1 MTPRTSVLGGE
12 KTKMTK
18 RIAILGTGNVAWHLQ
33 LALENAG
40 HAITEIYGRN
50 LSHAEKL
57 VRNSY
62 EAEATDSLDFSQSQA
77 EIFLMALTDDSV
89 TEVAQELVLPDGAIL
104 AHTSGTLS
112 IKSIAYAA
120 TEDIGVFYPL
130 QTLTAGKAINFAE
143 VPICIEG
150 ETLRAQNELAQL
162 AQSLSKRVQMLESG
176 QRRLIHL
183 AAVFAC
189 NFTNHLFTL
198 SKGILEQH
206 ELDFEILQPLIAET
220 LNKSLEI
227 GPENAQTGPAIRGDM
242 ATLDKQMVA
251 LENDQAVAEIYRIL
265 SQHIIDYHS

>member
-1 MTPRTSVLGGE
+1 MST
-12 KTKMTK
+12 

-33 LALENAG
+33 LAFENAG
-40 HAITEIYGRN
+40 HAITEIYGRD
-50 LSHAEKL
+50 LSKAEKL

-62 EAEATDSLDFSQSQA
+62 QAEATDSLDFSESEA
-77 EIFLMALTDDSV
+77 DIFLMALSDDSI
-89 TEVAQELVLPDGAIL
+89 TEVSQELILPEAAIL

-130 QTLTAGKAINFAE
+130 QTLTAGKNIDFE
-143 VPICIEG
+143 QVPVCIEG
-150 ETLRAQNELAQL
+150 ETYRAQNELATL
-162 AQSLSKRVQMLESG
+162 AQSVSKRVQMLESG

-198 SKGILEQH
+198 SKGLLEQH
-206 ELDFEILQPLIAET
+206 ELDFEILQPLITET

-242 ATLDKQMVA
+242 ATLEKQMEA
-251 LENDQAVAEIYRIL
+251 LENDEQVAEIYRQL
-265 SQHIIDYHS
+265 TQHIIDYYS